1 MKRKG
6 FAIIEMVVTMA
17 VMMVLLFLMVKPTR
31 ALFVDMNHMQKD
43 FNANSTV
50 YDMLTKLE
58 KDIERADSLR
68 QDPVDPNALLLE
80 GNGRTVRY
88 KFAEGY
94 IKKYVIGNSQQTL
107 NGKESLWTAPHAII
121 KHKLWEQEGVC
132 YAVEITKGIE
142 RKVLGRW
149 EKKLA
154 NSYVFF
160 VGATSG
166 KANNGRMQ

>member
-68 QDPVDPNALLLE
+68 QDPVDANALLLE

-94 IKKYVIGNSQQTL
+94 IKKDVIGNSQQSS
-107 NGKESLWTAPHAII
+107 NSGESVWTAPHAVI
-121 KHKLWEQEGVC
+121 KHRLWDREGKC
-132 YAVEITKGIE
+132 YAVEVTKSIE
-142 RKVLGRW
+142 RKVLGKW
-149 EKKLA
+149 EKKLV
-154 NSYVFF
+154 NSHVYF
-160 VGATSG
+160 VGAANG
-166 KANNGRMQ
+166 KVKP